1 MFSIVFLITAI
12 FTFEGMDQAY
22 FTYHTDMAFLS
33 EELCDNHISKKG
45 EEVIV
50 SLEEHYLG
58 EENNFPPTINKDD
71 YVAFRIEC
79 QPYIWDNESLT
90 PMRYSPVEPKE
101 ELPSV

>member
-58 EENNFPPTINKDD
+58 EENNFPPSVNKDD
-71 YVAFRIEC
+71 YVAKLETVLEDFYKMFELE
-79 QPYIWDNESLT
+79 YG
-90 PMRYSPVEPKE
+90 EPK
-101 ELPSV
+101 